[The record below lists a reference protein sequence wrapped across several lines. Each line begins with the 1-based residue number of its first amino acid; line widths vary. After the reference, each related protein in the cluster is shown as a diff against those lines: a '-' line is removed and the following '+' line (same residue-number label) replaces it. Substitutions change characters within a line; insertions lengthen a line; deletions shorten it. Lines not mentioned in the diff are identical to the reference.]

1 MVVGYCPFGGE
12 KGEEGRGL
20 ASVGSRRVGW
30 GGFGIDILVRVRV
43 RVRVI
48 VRILHK
54 ADLYQL
60 LVSTTDLE
68 FGVLFRRLE

>member
-1 MVVGYCPFGGE
+1 MGVPIDCGDAGLRPS
-12 KGEEGRGL
+12 RG
-20 ASVGSRRVGW
+20 
-30 GGFGIDILVRVRV
+30 
-43 RVRVI
+43 VI

>member
-1 MVVGYCPFGGE
+1 MDLYLLYKFFDLKKLMTSGTPLE
-12 KGEEGRGL
+12 REL
-20 ASVGSRRVGW
+20 
-30 GGFGIDILVRVRV
+30 RVRV

-68 FGVLFRRLE
+68 LGVLFRRLE